1 MIELEKLDLLSKII
15 IHTEIVLINLIT
27 AIFLTQLCK
36 NFSKN
41 KHKIEPVG
49 VGYFF
54 TSLFL
59 YYIPFEFANIIA
71 YSISLFVSFLIYM
84 YLDKRNV
91 HMKIFLIITFFSL
104 RWISATFGNL
114 SVTSVFKIIELTIFK
129 NFEINDTQ
137 TLIYAYIEI
146 ILQTVLYLAVFAIL
160 LYFFTRIIQNKF
172 KNKYNDISLKEFLF
186 LSIPAVGGIIWYQIV
201 QTYANIFKQING
213 QSIYITNPHIQY
225 VLMFGQII
233 ILITIISTII
243 LYQDNKNLEEKE
255 REKIILKNEVNDI
268 KSHILQVEKLYKEI
282 RGIKHDINNHISVI
296 NSLLKQNKIPQ
307 LNQYLGEM
315 EKNVEDSSFTIKTG
329 NPVTDIIINENM
341 TKATEKGITFKSE
354 FHYLDSD
361 KLSSFDVS
369 VILSNA
375 LSNAIEST
383 KSGGYVNISSFKNKN
398 VYLITVENSFQG
410 EILIDKENGLPL
422 TNEKDKTVH
431 GFGMKNMKN
440 IAEKYFGSLIFEQ
453 KEDKVILTVMMLV

>member
-41 KHKIEPVG
+41 KHKIELVG

-172 KNKYNDISLKEFLF
+172 KNKYNDISLKELLF

-201 QTYANIFKQING
+201 QTYADIFKQING
-213 QSIYITNPHIQY
+213 QSIYI
-225 VLMFGQII
+225 L
-233 ILITIISTII
+233 
-243 LYQDNKNLEEKE
+243 
-255 REKIILKNEVNDI
+255 
-268 KSHILQVEKLYKEI
+268 
-282 RGIKHDINNHISVI
+282 
-296 NSLLKQNKIPQ
+296 
-307 LNQYLGEM
+307 
-315 EKNVEDSSFTIKTG
+315 
-329 NPVTDIIINENM
+329 
-341 TKATEKGITFKSE
+341 
-354 FHYLDSD
+354 
-361 KLSSFDVS
+361 
-369 VILSNA
+369 
-375 LSNAIEST
+375 
-383 KSGGYVNISSFKNKN
+383 
-398 VYLITVENSFQG
+398 
-410 EILIDKENGLPL
+410 
-422 TNEKDKTVH
+422 
-431 GFGMKNMKN
+431 
-440 IAEKYFGSLIFEQ
+440 SLIH
-453 KEDKVILTVMMLV
+453 I